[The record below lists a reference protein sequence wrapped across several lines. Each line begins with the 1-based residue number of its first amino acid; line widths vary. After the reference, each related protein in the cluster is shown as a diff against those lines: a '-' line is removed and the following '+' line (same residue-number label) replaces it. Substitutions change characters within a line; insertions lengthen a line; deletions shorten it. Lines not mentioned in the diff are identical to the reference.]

1 MKAVRLFVLFFI
13 IGISQVNATGF
24 AHNMNKAQKLLKTK
38 KEAVVSRKAPT
49 PPVAPLP
56 PMRKSEPVQA
66 SDKKAG
72 EHHAYTFDHEASLS
86 ESNENMREKVVS
98 TLSHWLSQMMLKAV
112 SSYLN

>member
-1 MKAVRLFVLFFI
+1 MKAVRLFVLLFI

-49 PPVAPLP
+49 PPVP
-56 PMRKSEPVQA
+56 PMRKSVPVQA
-66 SDKKAG
+66 EDKKAREQG
-72 EHHAYTFDHEASLS
+72 YFDHEASLA
-86 ESNENMREKVVS
+86 ESNEQVREKVVS
-98 TLSHWLSQMMLKAV
+98 TLSHWLSQMMMRAL

>member
-1 MKAVRLFVLFFI
+1 MKTVRLFVLLFI

-49 PPVAPLP
+49 PPVP
-56 PMRKSEPVQA
+56 PMRKSAPVQA
-66 SDKKAG
+66 EDKKAG
-72 EHHAYTFDHEASLS
+72 EQAYSFDHEASLA
-86 ESNENMREKVVS
+86 ESNEQVREKVVS
-98 TLSHWLSQMMLKAV
+98 TLSHWFSQMMMRAL